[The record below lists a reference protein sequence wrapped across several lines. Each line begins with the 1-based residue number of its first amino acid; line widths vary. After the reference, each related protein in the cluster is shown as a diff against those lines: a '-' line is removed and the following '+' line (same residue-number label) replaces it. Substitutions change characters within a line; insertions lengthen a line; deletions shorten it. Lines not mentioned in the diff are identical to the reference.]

1 MVESQAP
8 ARRQKREA
16 SRRERQRDSV
26 TSSGDSWT
34 KSNARYATDQDG
46 WPSRIKNIKGE
57 EHNLLSRLTSV
68 VLYKQNFLKNREKG
82 DTK

>member
-1 MVESQAP
+1 M
-8 ARRQKREA
+8 
-16 SRRERQRDSV
+16 

-57 EHNLLSRLTSV
+57 EHNLSLELQ
-68 VLYKQNFLKNREKG
+68 VLCFINKIS
-82 DTK
+82 